1 MKQEE
6 LRSWSTAELAKLSRV
21 SSRTLRHYDQV
32 GLLPPAY
39 TGHNGYRYY
48 TQPELLRLQRILLLR
63 ELGLGLETIGQ
74 VLDGQADQLDALSV
88 HRKWLLAERDRLD
101 RMARTVAATISALQ
115 QGDAMSGEEIFKDFD
130 TNPYEEEA
138 RQRWGDQAVADS
150 KARHAALSAADKQA
164 FMAEAGA
171 INEELARC
179 LDAGLPA
186 DDARVQA
193 AVERHYRWI
202 CVSWTP
208 DADSYLG
215 LGRMY
220 VEDSRFT
227 AFYDKSRAGLA
238 SYLLEGI
245 TVYAASRLS
254 AAGGQS
260 TA

>member
-6 LRSWSTAELAKLSRV
+6 VPSWSIAELAKLSRV
-21 SSRTLRHYDQV
+21 SSRTLRHYHRL
-32 GLLPPAY
+32 GLLAPAY

-63 ELGLGLETIGQ
+63 ELGLGLDTIGQ
-74 VLDGQADQLDALSV
+74 VLDGQADQVDALGV
-88 HRKWLLAERDRLD
+88 HQKWLLAERDRLD

-115 QGDAMSGEEIFKDFD
+115 QGDAMSGEAIFKDFD

-138 RQRWGDQAVADS
+138 RQRWGDKAVEDS

-164 FMAEAGA
+164 FLAEAGA

-186 DDARVQA
+186 DDARVQD
-193 AVERHYRWI
+193 AVGRHYRWV

-208 DADSYLG
+208 DADSYVG

-220 VEDSRFT
+220 VEDPRFT

-238 SYLLEGI
+238 TYLLEGI
-245 TVYAASRLS
+245 KAYAASQLNS
-254 AAGGQS
+254 AGG
-260 TA
+260 

>member
-1 MKQEE
+1 MKQEDAG
-6 LRSWSTAELAKLSRV
+6 SWSIAELAKLSRV
-21 SSRTLRHYDQV
+21 SSRTLRHYHQV
-32 GLLPPAY
+32 GLLRPAY

-74 VLDGQADQLDALSV
+74 VLDGQSDQVDALSV

-101 RMARTVAATISALQ
+101 LMARTVGATITALQ
-115 QGDAMSGEEIFKDFD
+115 RGDAMSGEQIFKDFD

-138 RQRWGDQAVADS
+138 RQRWGDRAVEDS
-150 KARHAALSAADKQA
+150 KARHAALSADDKRA
-164 FMAEAGA
+164 FMAESAA

-186 DDARVQA
+186 SDAQVQA
-193 AVERHYRWI
+193 AVERHYRWV
-202 CVSWTP
+202 CLSWTP
-208 DADSYLG
+208 DADSYVG

-220 VEDSRFT
+220 IEDPRFT
-227 AFYDKSRAGLA
+227 AFYDNSRAGLA

-245 TVYAASRLS
+245 TVYAAARLS
-254 AAGGQS
+254 SANG
-260 TA
+260 

>member
-6 LRSWSTAELAKLSRV
+6 RRSWSIAELAKLSRV
-21 SSRTLRHYDQV
+21 SSRTLRHYHQV

-39 TGHNGYRYY
+39 TGQNGYRYY

-74 VLDGQADQLDALSV
+74 VLNGQADQVDALSV

-101 RMARTVAATISALQ
+101 RMARTVGATISALQ
-115 QGDAMSGEEIFKDFD
+115 QGDTMSGEDIFRDFD
-130 TNPYEEEA
+130 ANPYEEEA
-138 RQRWGDQAVADS
+138 RQRWGDRAVEDS
-150 KARHAALSAADKQA
+150 TARHAALSADDKQA
-164 FMAEAGA
+164 FMAEAA
-171 INEELARC
+171 SVNEELARC

-193 AVERHYRWI
+193 AVERHYRWV

-208 DADSYLG
+208 DTDSYVG

-220 VEDSRFT
+220 VEDPRFT
-227 AFYDKSRAGLA
+227 AFYDNSRAGLA

-245 TVYAASRLS
+245 KVYAAARLSS
-254 AAGGQS
+254 AAG
-260 TA
+260 